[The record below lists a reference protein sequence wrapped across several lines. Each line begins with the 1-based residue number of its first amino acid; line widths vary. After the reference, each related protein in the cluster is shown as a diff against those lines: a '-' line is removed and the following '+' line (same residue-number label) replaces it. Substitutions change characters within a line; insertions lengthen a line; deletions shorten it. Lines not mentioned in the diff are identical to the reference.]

1 MRKSGYVHKRNITQR
16 RRRPLWGKDA
26 WDLPSALNEKK
37 KQKSEHTAWLAPRG
51 VRGAM
56 QSQTQDAEPR
66 AGTTGPHRTALV
78 NS

>member
-1 MRKSGYVHKRNITQR
+1 M
-16 RRRPLWGKDA
+16 
-26 WDLPSALNEKK
+26 WDLPSALNEK
-37 KQKSEHTAWLAPRG
+37 QKSERTAWLAPRG

-66 AGTTGPHRTALV
+66 AGKTGPHRTALV